1 MHKIDEIQCSLE
13 KTSLD
18 DRYNVTKEYMTHSQL
33 RVCAFDDVKKMV
45 CSRKD
50 TVRKPKSEV
59 K

>member
-33 RVCAFDDVKKMV
+33 RVCAFDDVKNGMFEKRYR
-45 CSRKD
+45 SQTQIR
-50 TVRKPKSEV
+50 SQ
-59 K
+59 